1 MVITSKDNEIIKHI
15 RKLREKKYR
24 DEENEFIIEGIKL
37 IEEAILENATI
48 KKIIICDD
56 CNIEE
61 NDIYNNL
68 KYEIAKLDC
77 IYVSEKVFSY
87 ITDVKTPQGIMAIIE
102 KKKEEEINFSED
114 LILVLN
120 NIQDPGNM
128 GTILRTADSLNLKQI
143 IISKDSCDIYSPK
156 VVRSTM
162 GAIFRINIIESSDLV
177 KTVKEM
183 KKHKIS
189 IVSTSLDTNKSMYD
203 ISYKKSAIIIGNEAN
218 GVQKELQDLSDNKI
232 IIPMIGKTESL
243 NASVATAVV
252 LYEAMRDKLKK

>member
-128 GTILRTADSLNLKQI
+128 GTKLRTADSLNLKQI